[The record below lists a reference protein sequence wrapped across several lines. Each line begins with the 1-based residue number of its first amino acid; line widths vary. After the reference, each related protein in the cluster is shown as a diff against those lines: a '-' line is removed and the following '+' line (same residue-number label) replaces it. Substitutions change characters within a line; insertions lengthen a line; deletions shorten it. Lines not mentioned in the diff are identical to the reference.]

1 MLHRAPPRPVFL
13 PRMRHVLVPLDI
25 NPTPPPAASTLFE
38 AAGATMGTSWS
49 ARLMLPAGVRS
60 KLGERMQAELDG
72 IVDEMSHWLPES
84 TLGRYNRAPAGS
96 WIAIPPRFA
105 EVLDYALG
113 VFDASGGAYDP
124 FAGALVNLWG
134 FGPERRYD
142 QAGFYA
148 PAADAVQAVLARRA
162 ALHPVFDREG
172 QRLLQP
178 GGALLDLSSVAKGY
192 AVDRLAFCLEQHGV
206 RHYVVEIG
214 GELRGAGTKPDG
226 QPWWVTLEGVPG
238 ADSVET
244 VAALHGLAVATS
256 GDYRRYFE
264 HGLHQQGTK
273 RASHTLDPRSGYPIA
288 NDVASATVLAPTCMA
303 ADALSTTITVLG
315 AEAGLAF
322 AEECGLAAR
331 LLLRRDHGLEEVT
344 TNAYR
349 AMLQ

>member
-1 MLHRAPPRPVFL
+1 
-13 PRMRHVLVPLDI
+13 MRQVLVPLDI

-38 AAGATMGTSWS
+38 AAGSTMGTSWS

-72 IVDEMSHWLPES
+72 IVAEMSHWLPDS
-84 TLGRYNRAPAGS
+84 ALGRYNRAPAGS

-113 VFDASGGAYDP
+113 VSGASGGAYDP

-148 PAADAVQAVLARRA
+148 PDPGAVQDVLARRA
-162 ALHPVFDREG
+162 TLHPVFDREG

-244 VAALHGLAVATS
+244 VTALHGLAVATS
-256 GDYRRYFE
+256 GDYRRYFQ
-264 HGLHQQGTK
+264 HGQR
-273 RASHTLDPRSGYPIA
+273 RASHTLDPRTGYPIA
-288 NDVASATVLAPTCMA
+288 NDIASATVLASTCMA

-322 AEECGLAAR
+322 AEERGLAAR
-331 LLLRRDHGLEEVT
+331 LLLRRDARPGLEDIT
-344 TNAYR
+344 TSAWR

>member
-1 MLHRAPPRPVFL
+1 
-13 PRMRHVLVPLDI
+13 MRQVLVPLAID
-25 NPTPPPAASTLFE
+25 PSPPPAGSTLFD
-38 AAGATMGTSWS
+38 AAGSTMGTRWS
-49 ARLMLPAGVRS
+49 ARLMLPPGVRS

-72 IVDEMSHWLPES
+72 IVDEMSHWLPDS
-84 TLGRYNRAPAGS
+84 VLGRYNRAPAGS

-113 VFDASGGAYDP
+113 VQGASGGAYDP

-148 PAADAVQAVLARRA
+148 PAPDAVQEVLARRA
-162 ALHPVFDREG
+162 ATHPEFDRAG
-172 QRLLQP
+172 SRLLQP
-178 GGALLDLSSVAKGY
+178 GGALLDFSSVAKGY

-214 GELRGAGTKPDG
+214 GELRGAGIKPDG

-238 ADSVET
+238 AEGLET

-264 HGLHQQGTK
+264 QNA
-273 RASHTLDPRSGYPIA
+273 RRVSHTLDPRTGYPIA
-288 NDVASATVLAPTCMA
+288 NDVASSTVLHASCMA

-315 AEAGLAF
+315 AQAGLAF
-322 AEECGLAAR
+322 AEERGLAAR
-331 LLLRRDHGLEEVT
+331 LLLRRVHGLEEIT
-344 TNAYR
+344 TSAWR